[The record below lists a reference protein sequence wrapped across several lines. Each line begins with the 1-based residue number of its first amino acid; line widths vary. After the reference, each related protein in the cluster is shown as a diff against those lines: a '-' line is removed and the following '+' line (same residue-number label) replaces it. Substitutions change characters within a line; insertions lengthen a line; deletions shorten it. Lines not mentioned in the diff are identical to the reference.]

1 MILPRRPLPQATGSD
16 KAGEDRKCPPSG
28 KGDRVGVVAP
38 HGGRGTKDGGRG
50 FGGGRL
56 GCGFRQPNSETEF
69 GGSVIGIGPLRPA
82 GGRGTARRVVVPYGW
97 LRRAAAIALASG
109 AQRSVCASGC
119 KGWVGIGAEV
129 TPKGASNA
137 GQSLSQPAADSSLC
151 TKGALGDGSITGDT
165 QQTGR
170 CGHRPLRRRGAA
182 RRGVV
187 PYGGGER
194 SFLGKL

>member
-16 KAGEDRKCPPSG
+16 EAGEDRKCPPSG

-82 GGRGTARRVVVPYGW
+82 GGRGTARRVVVPYGGGCGELPRLPW
-97 LRRAAAIALASG
+97 GSG
-109 AQRSVCASGC
+109 AQRSVCASG
-119 KGWVGIGAEV
+119 VGIGAEV

-137 GQSLSQPAADSSLC
+137 GQSLSHGEAVTAP
-151 TKGALGDGSITGDT
+151 
-165 QQTGR
+165 
-170 CGHRPLRRRGAA
+170 
-182 RRGVV
+182 VV
-187 PYGGGER
+187 PRAWPPSIKFQNGIWTSVTVPKILCSHTPTE
-194 SFLGKL
+194 F